1 MKVVVLI
8 RINLS
13 TKFQTNT
20 GTQRENANSKIS
32 SELYSIDTKSELED
46 AARDRDK
53 LREELDSLR
62 RQDKMNRKRVER
74 VAQQESQRIWELR
87 AASLEDDIRR
97 AEEISQQ
104 AKEAC
109 AGVASDALIHA
120 KKRQQDILNALAAID
135 SQIPTLLAQFNDER
149 IQPQVRRLGARIE
162 ENASRVL
169 AMEQKVSAISA
180 ETENMGSQIA
190 LETMRRATNDSQDGS
205 FVGLQKWVATKIGTI
220 ARDLQTCVETQATLE
235 TKSRVLEDEIERVR
249 DETAEQFREAQES
262 TTARFTQLVRM
273 RVDNFLEEQ
282 EDAEVEGEEDEES
295 FVMPP
300 ASEIISKLSGSNRK
314 KKRKKKKKSKTPRVV
329 RPLDTKPIPPE
340 ERFSGSLSK
349 SRGSSRSPQR
359 RLFPFS
365 KSQERSSSIGHIAP
379 PLKRSVIPEVR
390 VRPSSSSSD
399 RMQWKRRVN

>member
-32 SELYSIDTKSELED
+32 SELYSIDTKSELEN

-149 IQPQVRRLGARIE
+149 IQPQVRRLGTRIE

-180 ETENMGSQIA
+180 ETENMSSQIA

-262 TTARFTQLVRM
+262 TTARLTQLVRM
-273 RVDNFLEEQ
+273 RVDNFLEE
-282 EDAEVEGEEDEES
+282 EEEVEDEEES
-295 FVMPP
+295 FVIPP

-314 KKRKKKKKSKTPRVV
+314 KKRKKKKKSKTPRAV

-340 ERFSGSLSK
+340 ERFSGSLGK
-349 SRGSSRSPQR
+349 SRDSSRSPQR